1 MSEIVEKINEFF
13 TGLFGDI
20 GKWVM
25 LGVFV
30 IIIALAITL
39 LILAIVNFEQILG
52 YGLLVLILVGGGFHI
67 YKKSKEWSDK

>member
-1 MSEIVEKINEFF
+1 MSEIIKKINEFF

-30 IIIALAITL
+30 LIIVFAITL
-39 LILAIVNFEQILG
+39 FILAIVNFEQILA
-52 YGLLVLILVGGGFHI
+52 YGLLVLILIGGGFHI
-67 YKKSKEWSDK
+67 YKKCKEWSSK